1 MGIPVSFDLIYKV
14 KDLYFPLVFRVN
26 VSTGAGMVTLQV
38 DKNGNAVLTGAS
50 LSVNAAGNAVFA
62 GATLSVDKAGNALV
76 A

>member
-1 MGIPVSFDLIYKV
+1 MGIPVSFDLLYKIR
-14 KDLYFPLVFRVN
+14 DLCFPLVFRVN

-50 LSVNAAGNAVFA
+50 LSVNEAGNAVLA
-62 GATLSVDKAGNALV
+62 GATLSVDKTGNALI